1 MGSVPGPGATW
12 GEFIARIGTVQELLG
27 RLQRTRLQ
35 QRVAAA
41 SWNVRWIRDPVSL
54 QGHAKRKA
62 LLRLTQQGYITMI
75 QETHWEPGRAG
86 VWAPLLPHTTV
97 VESPAIVE
105 EGGDP
110 KGGVAILVPAPAV
123 VEREV
128 RVPGV
133 LAAATV
139 KWPGRVERR
148 TCV

>member
-1 MGSVPGPGATW
+1 M
-12 GEFIARIGTVQELLG
+12 G

-41 SWNVRWIRDPVSL
+41 SWNVRWIRDPVPVSL

-62 LLRLTQQGYITMI
+62 LLRLTQHGSIAMI

-86 VWAPLLPHTTV
+86 VWAQLLPHTTV
-97 VESPAIVE
+97 VESPATVE
-105 EGGDP
+105 DGGDP
-110 KGGVAILVPAPAV
+110 KGGVAVLVPAPAV

-133 LAAATV
+133 LAAAT
-139 KWPGRVERR
+139 
-148 TCV
+148 